1 MSRLYSVALAL
12 LLVVS
17 SYVSTA
23 FSQDAV
29 ETGTNSAQQSTR
41 ELEEITVVGQR
52 SLLSMRYQIRREEDN
67 LYKLFNELNSTDEF
81 DIKCRNVTRNSYIP
95 RRECEP
101 KFFTKARQANA
112 IMGLADMRDSLSA
125 AAESGNSDAAAGVNE
140 TLMERGIDLL
150 ESDSELALQEG
161 KTFEALNEEIFRIA
175 IENLDYLESLLRID
189 ELKNE
194 YAAKR
199 QQKFGK

>member
-112 IMGLADMRDSLSA
+112 IMGLVDMRDSLS
-125 AAESGNSDAAAGVNE
+125 SDAAGVNE

-150 ESDSELALQEG
+150 ESDAELAQQEG

-175 IENLDYLESLLRID
+175 MENPDYLKALLRID
-189 ELKNE
+189 EMKKQ